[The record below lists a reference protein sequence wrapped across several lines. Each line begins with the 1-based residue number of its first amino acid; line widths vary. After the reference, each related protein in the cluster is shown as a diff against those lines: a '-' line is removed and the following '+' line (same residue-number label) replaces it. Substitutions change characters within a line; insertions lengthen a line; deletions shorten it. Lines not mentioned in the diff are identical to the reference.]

1 MSGDKQALYAAP
13 LDGEWI
19 TPRQAAGRGGARV
32 RLMKIDGGV
41 ALGDAAAPERPALRY
56 TDSELRAFL
65 QGAKQGE
72 FDHLLTG

>member
-1 MSGDKQALYAAP
+1 
-13 LDGEWI
+13 
-19 TPRQAAGRGGARV
+19 
-32 RLMKIDGGV
+32 MKIDGGV